1 MRVLPEIAV
10 LITCKYLIEP
20 ATPKPSMDFSRNEIV
35 ALPFRPFISHEV
47 AAAAGGEEESPAAS
61 LRRLSPF
68 PLKWHLK
75 PSLATYAACGH
86 QSPTSSSHCGME
98 RGGGGGGA
106 GPMPPPPPSEDRTA
120 L

>member
-1 MRVLPEIAV
+1 
-10 LITCKYLIEP
+10 
-20 ATPKPSMDFSRNEIV
+20 MDFSRNEIV
-35 ALPFRPFISHEV
+35 VLPFRPFISHEV
-47 AAAAGGEEESPAAS
+47 AAAGKRKRRLLPAF
-61 LRRLSPF
+61 LRRRSLF

-98 RGGGGGGA
+98 RGGGGGGGGGGA

>member
-1 MRVLPEIAV
+1 
-10 LITCKYLIEP
+10 
-20 ATPKPSMDFSRNEIV
+20 MDFSRNEIV
-35 ALPFRPFISHEV
+35 VLPFRPFISHEV
-47 AAAAGGEEESPAAS
+47 AADGGEEASPGAS
-61 LRRLSPF
+61 LRRRSPF

-75 PSLATYAACGH
+75 PSLATHAACGH

-98 RGGGGGGA
+98 RGGGGGGGGGGA